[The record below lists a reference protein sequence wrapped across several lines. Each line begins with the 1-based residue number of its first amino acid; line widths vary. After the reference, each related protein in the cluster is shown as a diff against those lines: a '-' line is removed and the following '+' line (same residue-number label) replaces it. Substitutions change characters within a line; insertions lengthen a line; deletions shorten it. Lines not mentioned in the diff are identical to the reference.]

1 MESRVALRA
10 GVEQWG
16 RSSHALIDLHR
27 VASWAGL
34 LGEADHALLRRVVR
48 QRSVKAGSLI
58 GFRGDAVSQ
67 WLGVAD
73 GLVQLSV
80 GSDEG
85 RMSALGH
92 IGKGE
97 WFDECALL
105 RGSAR
110 RYDAVALRDTQL
122 LMIPGEVFHELL
134 RTRPAFNHFVLA
146 MVAARVEA
154 AMEALEGDRL
164 HDCEARVARCLAS
177 LVDPDLHPGAASVIR
192 LTHGE
197 IGLLS
202 GVSRQ
207 RTNSALHS
215 LQQRGLLRMNRH
227 CLHVRDAQALRRFG
241 GLPLKP
247 VCAPRAPVLHDGPE
261 HAYAAA

>member
-1 MESRVALRA
+1 MS
-10 GVEQWG
+10 G
-16 RSSHALIDLHR
+16 HAYPDLHR
-27 VASWAGL
+27 VAPWAGL
-34 LGEADHALLRRVVR
+34 LSEADQTLLRRVLR
-48 QRSVKAGSLI
+48 ERHVKAGSHI
-58 GFRGDAVSQ
+58 GFRGDAVTQ
-67 WLGVAD
+67 WVGVAD

-92 IGKGE
+92 VARGE

-105 RGSAR
+105 RGTAR
-110 RYDAVALRDTQL
+110 RYDAVALRDTRL
-122 LMIPGEVFHELL
+122 LTLPDEMFHELL
-134 RTRPAFNHFVLA
+134 RSRPAFNHYVLA
-146 MVAARVEA
+146 MVAARAEA

-177 LVDPDLHPGAASVIR
+177 LTDTELHPGAAPVIR

-207 RTNSALHS
+207 RTNCALHS
-215 LQQRGLLRMNRH
+215 LAERGLLRMNRH
-227 CLHVRDAQALRRFG
+227 CLRVLDVQALRRFG

-247 VCAPRAPVLHDGPE
+247 ERSPRCAPVPHDE
-261 HAYAAA
+261 REYAVA